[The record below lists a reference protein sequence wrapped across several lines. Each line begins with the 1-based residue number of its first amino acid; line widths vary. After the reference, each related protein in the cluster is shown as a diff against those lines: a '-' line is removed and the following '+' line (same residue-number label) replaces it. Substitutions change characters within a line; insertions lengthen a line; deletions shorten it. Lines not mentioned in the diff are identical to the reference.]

1 MGHPGKPAGAGR
13 SSFGLIDA
21 DKVFGE
27 LPFKKGSTFVD
38 LGCGRGEYAIIAAE
52 IVGLEGTVYA
62 VDLWK
67 EGIASLSKEAVDRGV
82 KNLIPIVADVAKRVP
97 LEDNSVDVC
106 FMATVFH
113 DLALANVADGA
124 LKEVVRMLK
133 RDGFLVILEFKK
145 MDGPPGPP
153 LSSRLAPAEVEKK
166 VTRYGFDKKRI
177 TETGPYTYLITFQ
190 LLQEHGSVNG

>member
-1 MGHPGKPAGAGR
+1 MGDLSKRVGAGR

-27 LPFKKGSTFVD
+27 LPFKKGSVIVD
-38 LGCGRGEYAIIAAE
+38 LGCGRGDYAIVAAE

-62 VDLWK
+62 IDLWE
-67 EGIASLSKEAVDRGV
+67 EGITSLSKEAADRGV

-97 LEDNSVDVC
+97 LEDNSADVC

-113 DLALANVADGA
+113 DLVLANVADGA
-124 LKEVVRMLK
+124 LMEVVRLLK
-133 RDGFLVILEFKK
+133 KDGFLMILEFKK

-153 LSSRLAPAEVEKK
+153 LSSRLAPPEVEKK
-166 VTRYGFDKKRI
+166 VARYGFDKKQIREI
-177 TETGPYTYLITFQ
+177 GPYTYLITFQ
-190 LLQEHGSVNG
+190 L